1 MRYLVVLIVGLLAG
15 AILAGMFSGAMQHR
29 NAFPRALMN
38 VMQHELGSAR
48 AAARAGQCATPA
60 QQRAA
65 EHLRLIGGDLEGALL
80 AADTKDRVLSQYAAD
95 FRRMVAAWNPADTCP
110 DQAEALTTVAN
121 ACEACHRD
129 YR

>member
-15 AILAGMFSGAMQHR
+15 AILAGMFANTMQRR
-29 NAFPRALMN
+29 NVFPRALMN

-48 AAARAGQCATPA
+48 DAARSGACTTPA

-65 EHLRLIGGDLEGALL
+65 EYLRLVGSDLEGTLL
-80 AADTKDRVLSQYAAD
+80 AAGTKDRVLSQYASD
-95 FRRMVAAWNPADTCP
+95 FGRTVAAWNAADACP
-110 DQAEALTTVAN
+110 QQAEALTAVAN

>member
-1 MRYLVVLIVGLLAG
+1 MRYLVVLVVGLLAG
-15 AILAGMFSGAMQHR
+15 AILAGMFSSAMQRR

-48 AAARAGQCATPA
+48 AAARAGACTTPA

-65 EHLRLIGGDLEGALL
+65 EHLRLIGGDLEGTLL
-80 AADTKDRVLSQYAAD
+80 ASGTKDRVLSQYIAD
-95 FRRMVAAWNPADTCP
+95 FGKAVSAWNPADACP
-110 DQAEALTTVAN
+110 AQAEALTAVAN

>member
-1 MRYLVVLIVGLLAG
+1 MRHLVVLIVGLLAG
-15 AILAGMFSGAMQHR
+15 AVLAGMFASAMQRR
-29 NAFPRALMN
+29 NAFPRALMT

-48 AAARAGQCATPA
+48 AAARAGQCSTPA

-65 EHLRLIGGDLEGALL
+65 EHLRLIGGELEGTLL
-80 AADTKDRVLSQYAAD
+80 AADAKDRVLSQYVAD
-95 FRRMVAAWNPADTCP
+95 FGKTVAAWNPASTCP
-110 DQAEALTTVAN
+110 DQAEALTAVAN

>member
-1 MRYLVVLIVGLLAG
+1 MRYLICLVVGVLAG
-15 AILAGMFSGAMQHR
+15 AIVAGMFASAMQRR
-29 NAFPRALMN
+29 NAWPRALMN

-48 AAARAGQCATPA
+48 SAAKGAGCATPA

-65 EHLRLIGGDLEGALL
+65 SHLQLVGADLDGALL
-80 AADTKDRVLSQYAAD
+80 APGTKDRVLSQYIAD
-95 FRRMVAAWNPADTCP
+95 FRKAAAAWDANAACP
-110 DQAEALTTVAN
+110 QQAEALTAIAN